1 MSCKGT
7 VNINTS
13 KNYNKC
19 SLLCDYEFK
28 FNTTKSSCSITN
40 KKKSQAEIISTVFDS
55 STL

>member
-13 KNYNKC
+13 KKYNKC

-28 FNTTKSSCSITN
+28 FNTTK
-40 KKKSQAEIISTVFDS
+40 Q
-55 STL
+55 